1 MSHAE
6 SKTVHSTF
14 LPPGSP
20 DRRAGSSQ
28 IWGLTFTPS
37 VNKAATA
44 DRLST
49 KYPQKSLKG
58 GQITRSWHTG
68 AKWRD
73 SLQIEGVNSQNPF
86 VFQQQQY
93 DNTHVINRVTHC
105 CHYRPCPTGKPD
117 QDPGTDPQDPWLASQ
132 PTTGIMH
139 GPDPQEDPGADNDG
153 DCLLSTNGA
162 VIAKSSCRL
171 TQASYL
177 FRILPLLRGGS
188 VDS

>member
-1 MSHAE
+1 MTAHMSSTE
-6 SKTVHSTF
+6 LPTVAI
-14 LPPGSP
+14 P
-20 DRRAGSSQ
+20 DPA
-28 IWGLTFTPS
+28 
-37 VNKAATA
+37 
-44 DRLST
+44 
-49 KYPQKSLKG
+49 
-58 GQITRSWHTG
+58 
-68 AKWRD
+68 
-73 SLQIEGVNSQNPF
+73 
-86 VFQQQQY
+86 
-93 DNTHVINRVTHC
+93 
-105 CHYRPCPTGKPD
+105 PTGKPD

-188 VDS
+188 VDSWLCCPAELSKLYS

>member
-1 MSHAE
+1 MLNSPEGNSSCSRFRHCCHSEAVTIHSMSHAE

-105 CHYRPCPTGKPD
+105 CHHRPGPLRQTGS
-117 QDPGTDPQDPWLASQ
+117 GSRHGSTRSMACQ
-132 PTTGIMH
+132 P
-139 GPDPQEDPGADNDG
+139 ADDRYNAWPR
-153 DCLLSTNGA
+153 ST
-162 VIAKSSCRL
+162 
-171 TQASYL
+171 
-177 FRILPLLRGGS
+177 RGSRG
-188 VDS
+188 